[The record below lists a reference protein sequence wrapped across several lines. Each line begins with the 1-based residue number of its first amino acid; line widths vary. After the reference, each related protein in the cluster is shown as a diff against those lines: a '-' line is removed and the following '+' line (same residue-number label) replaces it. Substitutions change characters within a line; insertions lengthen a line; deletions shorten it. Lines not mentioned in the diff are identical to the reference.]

1 MRISRGATTRRRWL
15 GLALGAVLAPRL
27 ASLREALAAS
37 KIEKGVYRVRGDAR
51 VNGAPAREG
60 MDVKAGDV
68 ITTGADAEL
77 VFVIGKDAMLVR
89 SNARVEVSG
98 RSGELVAAG
107 LRIVTGAVL
116 SVFSP
121 GARRTIRVQTA
132 TIGVRGTAVYAEDLV
147 DRAYVCTCYG
157 VSDIAA
163 ADDPAVQET
172 VQTEHHEQPRYV
184 YSAGVASR
192 IERAPVINHS
202 DAELILLES
211 LVGREPPFVTR
222 ADYRPGRY

>member
-1 MRISRGATTRRRWL
+1 MIARRQWIALSLGAA
-15 GLALGAVLAPRL
+15 LALRL
-27 ASLREALAAS
+27 GVLRETLAAG
-37 KIEKGVYRVRGDAR
+37 KLEKGVYRVRGEAR

-68 ITTGADAEL
+68 ITTGRDGEL

-89 SNARVEVSG
+89 ANARVEVSG
-98 RSGELVAAG
+98 RAAALVADG

-121 GARRTIRVQTA
+121 GARRTITVRTA
-132 TIGVRGTAVYAEDLV
+132 TIGIRGTAVYVEDMS

-157 VSDIAA
+157 VADIAA
-163 ADDPAVQET
+163 QDDLAVHET
-172 VQTEHHEQPRYV
+172 VQTEHHDQPRYI
-184 YSAGVASR
+184 YPAGTAQR
-192 IERAPVINHS
+192 IVRAPVVNHS

-211 LVGREPPFVTR
+211 LVGREPPFVAR
-222 ADYRPGRY
+222 EDWVPGRY